1 MKLVRYGEAGNERPG
16 IWLDGTGGEGARIV
30 DVRGMVFDIQDY
42 DARFWKCG
50 GLARLRGLLGEPRL
64 KTVVADGVRLGPPVA
79 CPGQLLC
86 VGKNYR
92 EHAAEFG
99 GGLPE
104 EPVWFAKN
112 PRCLIGAGD
121 AIPVPAGEGAC
132 VDGEVEL
139 ALVVARRAWRL
150 AEAEALDVVGGYMV
164 FNDVTD
170 RALQRARG
178 QWFMGKSADGFG
190 PCGPW
195 LVTPDELGDAGDL
208 PLSHRVDGTEL
219 QRARTSEMVFSVAR
233 LLADI
238 TSVMA
243 LEPGDVVSTGTPGGI
258 GSARTPPVLYR
269 PGCTV
274 ECEIG
279 GIGALRNTVGVRL

>member
-1 MKLVRYGEAGNERPG
+1 MSESVRKETGMKLVRYGEAGNERPG
-16 IWLDGTGGEGARIV
+16 IWLDGTDGEGARIV

-42 DARFWKCG
+42 DARVWKC
-50 GLARLRGLLGEPRL
+50 
-64 KTVVADGVRLGPPVA
+64 GVRLGPPVA

-104 EPVWFAKN
+104 QPVWFAKN

-121 AIPVPAGEGAC
+121 AIPVPAGEGTC

-139 ALVVARRAWRL
+139 ALVIARRAWRL
-150 AEAEALDVVGGYMV
+150 AEDEALSAVGGYMV

-279 GIGALRNTVGVRL
+279 GIGMLRNTVGVRP

>member
-1 MKLVRYGEAGNERPG
+1 
-16 IWLDGTGGEGARIV
+16 
-30 DVRGMVFDIQDY
+30 MVFDIQDY
-42 DARFWKCG
+42 DERFWRCG
-50 GLARLRGLLGEPRL
+50 GLARLRGLMEEPRL
-64 KTVVADGVRLGPPVA
+64 KTMAAEGVRLGPPVA
-79 CPGQLLC
+79 RPGQLLC

-99 GGLPE
+99 GGVPE
-104 EPVWFAKN
+104 VPVWFAKN

-121 AIPVPAGEGAC
+121 EIPVPVGEGAR

-139 ALVVARRAWRL
+139 AVVIARRAWRVS
-150 AEAEALDVVGGYMV
+150 EEEALGMVGGYMV

-170 RALQRARG
+170 RNLQRARG

-208 PLSHRVDGTEL
+208 PLAHRVDGVVL
-219 QRARTSEMVFSVAR
+219 QEARTSDMVFPLAR
-233 LLADI
+233 LLADVS
-238 TSVMA
+238 SVMA

-279 GIGALRNTVGVRL
+279 GIGVLRNTVGVRP

>member
-1 MKLVRYGEAGNERPG
+1 MVRYGEAGAERPG
-16 IWLDGTGGEGARIV
+16 IWLDGAEGARIV

-42 DARFWKCG
+42 DERFWRCG
-50 GLARLRGLLGEPRL
+50 GLARLRGLLEEPRL
-64 KTVVADGVRLGPPVA
+64 KTIAAEGVRLGPPVA
-79 CPGQLLC
+79 RPGQLLC

-99 GGLPE
+99 GGVPE
-104 EPVWFAKN
+104 VPVWFAKN

-121 AIPVPAGEGAC
+121 EIPVPAGDEAR

-139 ALVVARRAWRL
+139 AVVIARRAWRV
-150 AEAEALDVVGGYMV
+150 AEEEALGVVGGYMV

-170 RALQRARG
+170 RNLQRARG

-208 PLSHRVDGTEL
+208 PLAHRVDGVVL
-219 QRARTSEMVFSVAR
+219 QEARTSDMVFPLER
-233 LLADI
+233 LLADVS
-238 TSVMA
+238 SVMA

-269 PGCTV
+269 EGCTV

-279 GIGALRNTVGVRL
+279 GIGVLRNTVGVRP